1 MFNKLITLSS
11 IFTLVILFSYQ
22 SMLFSKNFEFKYI
35 DLQRLTR
42 YNEDRIVYQHVQ
54 KNISDTM
61 DNSVAS
67 LLVIKDSK
75 IYLLTDGYDNED
87 DVQAQRLKLDIEHQM
102 IPDLW
107 VNKIDNTP
115 DYFRVLDRK
124 IEILHSKNKEEITQN
139 YGDFFQK
146 VRETFLKKHVNIFKA
161 LIVNRRDSGLHVSR
175 KEIPRRIH
183 DDGPAR
189 YAISVTARTMD
200 EKVYYAEDADGDGIT
215 ETFTVQIADGFT
227 WGAKS
232 GANII
237 LIINNQQKEIT
248 DIIGKIAHESYY
260 GTPEEINYVK
270 SSFPT
275 TNDVSDMIDDIYQVN
290 RVFKENLEKQKNS
303 GTK

>member
-1 MFNKLITLSS
+1 MFKKLTTLSS
-11 IFTLVILFSYQ
+11 IFTLIILFSYQ

-35 DLQRLTR
+35 DLQKLTR

-54 KNISDTM
+54 KNVSDIV
-61 DNSVAS
+61 DNSVAN

-75 IYLLTDGYDNED
+75 IYLLTDGFDNESD
-87 DVQAQRLKLDIEHQM
+87 ILAQRQQLDIERQM

-115 DYFRVLDRK
+115 DYFKVLDRK
-124 IEILHSKNKEEITQN
+124 IEILHSKNQEEITRN

-146 VRETFLKKHVNIFKA
+146 VRETFLKKHVNIFKT
-161 LIVNRRDSGLHVSR
+161 LIVNRKDSGLHVSR
-175 KEIPRRIH
+175 KEIPKRIH
-183 DDGPAR
+183 DDGPTK
-189 YAISVTARTMD
+189 YAIAVTARTID

-227 WGAKS
+227 WGAKA

-248 DIIGKIAHESYY
+248 DIIGKITSEAYY

-290 RVFKENLEKQKNS
+290 KIFKENLDKQKNS